1 MGVVDDTTSETGATG
16 AADTDGTTVPRRDG
30 PHGDAVSDGLARLTA
45 RLRRQDAL
53 IVAYSGGADSALLAF
68 AAARVLGARALAV
81 TAVSPSLAA
90 AERAA
95 ARAFARRHGL
105 AHVEVCTDEADRPEY
120 AANGADRCY
129 HCKSALFD
137 AVAPLAAAMGA
148 RVALGTNLDDLG
160 DHRPGQ
166 RAAAERGAVAPLVE
180 AGLTKAA
187 VREISA
193 KLGLETA
200 AKPAAPCLAS
210 RVEYGDRV
218 TPEVLRRVEAAEAAL
233 RAMGFPVCRV
243 RAHAGGTLA
252 RVEVPRAEIPRV
264 TELRERVDAA
274 VRGAGFT
281 FCSLDLSGFASGRLN
296 ALLPLLPS

>member
-1 MGVVDDTTSETGATG
+1 MTDHPAPARPAGT
-16 AADTDGTTVPRRDG
+16 AA
-30 PHGDAVSDGLARLTA
+30 GDVMERLTA
-45 RLRRQDAL
+45 RLRREEAVV
-53 IVAYSGGADSALLAF
+53 VAYSGGADSALLAF

-90 AERAA
+90 SERAA

-120 AANGADRCY
+120 IANGADRCY

-137 AVAPLAAAMGA
+137 ALAPLAAAMGA

-166 RAAAERGAVAPLVE
+166 RAAAERGAIAPLVD
-180 AGLTKAA
+180 AGLTKAD
-187 VREISA
+187 VRAASRE
-193 KLGLETA
+193 LGLATA
-200 AKPAAPCLAS
+200 DKPAAPCLAS
-210 RVEYGDRV
+210 RVGYGDPV
-218 TPEVLRRVEAAEAAL
+218 TPEVLRKVEAAEAAL
-233 RAMGFPVCRV
+233 RDLGFPVCRV

-252 RVEVPRAEIPRV
+252 RIEVPRAEIPRV
-264 TELRERVDAA
+264 GELREQVDAA

-281 FCSLDLSGFASGRLN
+281 FCSVDLSGFASGRLN

>member
-1 MGVVDDTTSETGATG
+1 MEAPMTDRPTGLDDAADPTADG
-16 AADTDGTTVPRRDG
+16 AAD
-30 PHGDAVSDGLARLTA
+30 DALERLTA
-45 RLRRQDAL
+45 RLRREDAL
-53 IVAYSGGADSALLAF
+53 VVAYSGGADSALLAF
-68 AAARVLGARALAV
+68 AATRVLGRRALAV

-90 AERAA
+90 SERAA

-105 AHVEVCTDEADRPEY
+105 AHLEVCTDEAERPEY

-137 AVAPLAAAMGA
+137 ALGPLAAAMGA

-166 RAAAERGAVAPLVE
+166 RAAAERGAIAPLVD
-180 AGLTKAA
+180 AGLTKAG
-187 VREISA
+187 VRLVSRT
-193 KLGLETA
+193 LGLVTA
-200 AKPAAPCLAS
+200 DKPAAPCLAS
-210 RVEYGDRV
+210 RVSYGDPV
-218 TPEVLRRVEAAEAAL
+218 TPEVLARVEAAEAAL
-233 RAMGFPVCRV
+233 RDLGFPVCRV

-252 RVEVPRAEIPRV
+252 RVEVPRDEIPRV
-264 TELRERVDAA
+264 TEARERVDAA

>member
-1 MGVVDDTTSETGATG
+1 MSDRPGRSDDTAGDATG
-16 AADTDGTTVPRRDG
+16 DTAGDTAD
-30 PHGDAVSDGLARLTA
+30 DALERLTA
-45 RLRRQDAL
+45 RLRREDAL
-53 IVAYSGGADSALLAF
+53 VVAYSGGADSALLAF
-68 AAARVLGARALAV
+68 AAARVLGRRALAV

-90 AERAA
+90 SERAA

-105 AHVEVCTDEADRPEY
+105 AHLEVCTDEAERPEY

-166 RAAAERGAVAPLVE
+166 RAAAERGAVAPLVD
-180 AGLTKAA
+180 AGLTKAG
-187 VREISA
+187 VRLVSRG
-193 KLGLETA
+193 LGLVTA
-200 AKPAAPCLAS
+200 DKPAAPCLAS
-210 RVEYGDRV
+210 RVSYGDPV
-218 TPEVLRRVEAAEAAL
+218 TPEVLARVEAAEAAL
-233 RAMGFPVCRV
+233 RGLGFPVCRV

-252 RVEVPRAEIPRV
+252 RVEVPRDEIPRV
-264 TELRERVDAA
+264 TEARERVDAA

-281 FCSLDLSGFASGRLN
+281 FCSLDLSGFAPGRLN

>member
-1 MGVVDDTTSETGATG
+1 MSDDPSSSARAT
-16 AADTDGTTVPRRDG
+16 A
-30 PHGDAVSDGLARLTA
+30 DAVHAANDSSGALERLTA
-45 RLRRQDAL
+45 RLRGENA
-53 IVAYSGGADSALLAF
+53 IVVAFSGGADSALLAF
-68 AAARVLGARALAV
+68 AATRVLGTRALAV

-95 ARAFARRHGL
+95 ARAFARRYGL

-137 AVAPLAAAMGA
+137 ALTPLAAAMGA
-148 RVALGTNLDDLG
+148 RIALGTNLDDLG

-166 RAAAERGAVAPLVE
+166 RAATERGAIVPLVD
-180 AGLTKAA
+180 AGLTKSGVRA
-187 VREISA
+187 VSRE
-193 KLGLETA
+193 LGLVTA
-200 AKPAAPCLAS
+200 DKPAAPCLAS
-210 RVEYGDRV
+210 RVSYGDPV
-218 TPEVLRRVEAAEAAL
+218 TPEVLRRIEAAEAVL
-233 RAMGFPVCRV
+233 RDLGFPVCRV

-252 RVEVPRAEIPRV
+252 RVEVPQAEIPRV
-264 TELRERVDAA
+264 CELRERVDAA

-296 ALLPLLPS
+296 ALLPLLGP

>member
-1 MGVVDDTTSETGATG
+1 MTDHPVPANPAGAG
-16 AADTDGTTVPRRDG
+16 QGDGME
-30 PHGDAVSDGLARLTA
+30 RLTA
-45 RLRRQDAL
+45 RLRLEKAVV
-53 IVAYSGGADSALLAF
+53 VAYSGGADSALLAF
-68 AAARVLGARALAV
+68 AAARVLGTRALAV

-90 AERAA
+90 SERAA

-105 AHVEVCTDEADRPEY
+105 AHVEVCTDEAERPEY

-137 AVAPLAAAMGA
+137 ALAPLAAAMDA

-166 RAAAERGAVAPLVE
+166 RAAAERGAVAPLVD
-180 AGLTKAA
+180 AGLTKAGVRA
-187 VREISA
+187 VSRE
-193 KLGLETA
+193 LGLATA
-200 AKPAAPCLAS
+200 DKPAAPCLAS
-210 RVEYGDRV
+210 RVSYGDPV

-233 RAMGFPVCRV
+233 RELGFPVCRV

-264 TELRERVDAA
+264 GELRERVDAA